1 MSQADEL
8 FAILLDPN
16 GVLRRNAKVDDP
28 EQAILVFAQGRDAR
42 LDAEALRVTAER
54 YFDTTVGFTVPK
66 RYVDPFPERDAARVV
81 VAPSA
86 TLPGGVRLCVG
97 RRTKKE
103 DLILA
108 KTVDELQGPAG
119 LYELAKRCE
128 TVWRIERSGED
139 DRTSLL
145 LAAVFASTMLGPILT
160 KKALFGVRTA
170 RKMLEAPPTS

>member
-1 MSQADEL
+1 MTQADEL

-16 GVLRRNAKVDDP
+16 GVLRRSATIADP

-42 LDAEALRVTAER
+42 LHVEALRVTAER
-54 YFDTTVGFTVPK
+54 YFGTTVGFTVPK
-66 RYVDPFPERDAARVV
+66 RYTEPFPARDAARVV
-81 VAPSA
+81 VAPS

-97 RRTKKE
+97 RRTEKA
-103 DLILA
+103 DLLA
-108 KTVDELQGPAG
+108 AETVDKEQGPAG

-139 DRTSLL
+139 DRASLL

-160 KKALFGVRTA
+160 KKSLFGVRTA
-170 RKMLEAPPTS
+170 RKMLEGPAAL